1 MIIIFMGVSLIV
13 LSFSNSLT
21 FNRLDEPYEI
31 SPSPEAMRMSFNLY
45 YVGSNHL
52 EVETRDIAIKDSEF
66 LSGITDELMK
76 GPRNKLLQSPFVSGD
91 DIIGYEVQKST
102 LFLNFKK
109 EFLSESFWNDENVD
123 VYIWSIVNTYT
134 ELEDIFKVQFLFD
147 GKKVDQKVGNY
158 NLNEPLVR
166 NDSLMES
173 IMNNPSSRVLEF
185 INYGLIGEYEKGYK
199 LISTDSK
206 EAMDYKSFIIF
217 FDEYMESLN
226 GYKETFHFYQE
237 VDNQEIVFVKF
248 TSTDLNVQDENK
260 VEKFVVVQEDGQ
272 WFIDLVQKIKE

>member
-1 MIIIFMGVSLIV
+1 MGVSLIV

-21 FNRLDEPYEI
+21 FTRLDEPYEI

-52 EVETRDIAIKDSEF
+52 EMETRDIAIKDSEF

-76 GPRNKLLQSPFVSGD
+76 GPRNKLLQSPFSTGD
-91 DIIGYEVQKST
+91 EIIGYEVQKST
-102 LFLNFKK
+102 LFLNFKR
-109 EFLSESFWNDENVD
+109 EFLSESFWNDKNAD
-123 VYIWSIVNTYT
+123 IYIWSIVNTYT

-147 GKKVDQKVGNY
+147 GKKVDKQVGEY

-226 GYKETFHFYQE
+226 GYKDTFHFYQE
-237 VDNQEIVFVKF
+237 VDDQEIVYVKF
-248 TSTDLNVQDENK
+248 TSTDLSVQDENK